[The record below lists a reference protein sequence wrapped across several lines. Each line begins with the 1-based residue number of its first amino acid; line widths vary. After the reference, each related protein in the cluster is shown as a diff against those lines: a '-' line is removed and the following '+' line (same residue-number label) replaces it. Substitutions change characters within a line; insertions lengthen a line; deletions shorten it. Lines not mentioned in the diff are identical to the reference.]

1 MSRVHDII
9 RKALKR
15 EILKGKTQTDL
26 AELCRM
32 SQGNIGKYLHSNPH
46 AEVDTLKKF
55 SSGLGIP
62 LETLMIAEETAT
74 YEIKAP
80 LSRLPRLVPVINLAA
95 CGKWR
100 DFSDLDYPSGHSDE
114 QVAASTH
121 DPHAFFIIASGDSM
135 TGSDIKEGDLLL
147 VEPERA
153 VQDGSI
159 VLAKKHEG
167 CTVKKFFRHG
177 DHIELRPMNE
187 AHKSIFVKDDPSFQV
202 YRISQIVKRV

>member
-15 EILKGKTQTDL
+15 EISKGKTQTDL

-55 SSGLGIP
+55 SAGLGIP
-62 LETLMIAEETAT
+62 LEALLIAEETAA
-74 YEIKAP
+74 YEAKAQQ
-80 LSRLPRLVPVINLAA
+80 SRHLIPVINEAA

-100 DFSDLDYPSGHSDE
+100 DFSDLEYPAGHADE
-114 QVAASTH
+114 QHASSTH
-121 DPHAFFIIASGDSM
+121 DPHAFFVVASGDSM
-135 TGSDIKEGDLLL
+135 TGSDIRDGDLLL
-147 VEPERA
+147 VEPGRA
-153 VQDGSI
+153 VQEGSI
-159 VLAKKHEG
+159 VLAKNHEG

-177 DHIELRPMNE
+177 DHIELRPMND
-187 AHKSIFVKDDPSFQV
+187 AHKSIFVKDDPSLHV
-202 YRISQIVKRV
+202 YRISEIIRRV

>member
-15 EILKGKTQTDL
+15 EISQGKTQTEL
-26 AELCRM
+26 AELCQM

-55 SSGLGIP
+55 SVGLSIP
-62 LETLMIAEETAT
+62 LETLMIAEDAAA
-74 YEIKAP
+74 YEMKP
-80 LSRLPRLVPVINLAA
+80 SQSRIPHLIPVINQAA

-100 DFSDLDYPSGHSDE
+100 DFSDLDYPAGHADE
-114 QVAASTH
+114 QIANATH
-121 DPHAFFIIASGDSM
+121 DPHAFFVVASGDSM
-135 TGSDIKEGDLLL
+135 TGSDINDGDLLL
-147 VEPERA
+147 VEPGRS

-159 VLAKKHEG
+159 VLAKNHEG

-177 DHIELRPMNE
+177 DHVELRPMNDK
-187 AHKSIFVKDDPSFQV
+187 HKSIFVKDDPSLRV

>member
-9 RKALKR
+9 RKALNR
-15 EILKGKTQTDL
+15 EISKGKTQTDL

-55 SSGLGIP
+55 SIGLGIP
-62 LETLMIAEETAT
+62 LETLMIAEETAA
-74 YEIKAP
+74 YETKAQQ
-80 LSRLPRLVPVINLAA
+80 SRQTHLIPVINQAA

-100 DFSDLDYPSGHSDE
+100 DFSDLEYPAGHADE
-114 QVAASTH
+114 QIAASTN
-121 DPHAFFIIASGDSM
+121 DPYAFFVVASGDSM

-159 VLAKKHEG
+159 VLAKNHEG

-177 DHIELRPMNE
+177 DHVELRPMSDS
-187 AHKSIFVKDDPSFQV
+187 HKSIFVKDDPTLHV